1 MTGLC
6 LRHGRVV
13 SPVHKPLPNQA
24 EAINVDPTDFYP
36 KGNPVDSWPTVT
48 PTMFGSHDPGA
59 GCPPYLKPGVN
70 QLLLSPFGGGFFMR
84 IDDPSWRPSAGGAE
98 LSAIEF
104 LAGTLAAT
112 ERPINGCN
120 PGVHFEFR
128 RCAALRRWLLLLA
141 GMEAPQIH
149 QGSERIGAFFELLQR
164 DPFIVRVR
172 LANISGAKNRDIVE
186 FRQARAVCSV
196 GHRD

>member
-1 MTGLC
+1 MDSRLASLALLEFGVTGC
-6 LRHGRVV
+6 KREWVADSDNKKTV
-13 SPVHKPLPNQA
+13 KKFN
-24 EAINVDPTDFYP
+24 AI
-36 KGNPVDSWPTVT
+36 
-48 PTMFGSHDPGA
+48 
-59 GCPPYLKPGVN
+59 YLKPGVN
-70 QLLLSPFGGGFFMR
+70 QLLPSPFGGGFFMR